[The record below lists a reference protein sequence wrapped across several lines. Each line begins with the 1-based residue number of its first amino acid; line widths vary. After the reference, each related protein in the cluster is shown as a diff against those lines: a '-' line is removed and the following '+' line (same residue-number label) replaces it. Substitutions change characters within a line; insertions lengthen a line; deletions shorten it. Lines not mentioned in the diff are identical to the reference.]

1 MFGKKVFILMCMFCL
16 ILAGCGSKTATQS
29 ENNIP
34 KAGTVSPSQTNS
46 NKALQK
52 VTIVIGTADI
62 NTGYPFAT
70 LPLAMGWFKE
80 EGLDVKLVPGKAS
93 TGAAQILIS
102 GQADLG
108 ILSPST
114 AILAAVNEHA
124 SIKSVYAISRRNGN
138 IFTVMNNSPI
148 KNIADLKGKTIGFPD
163 IASAQVPFAHA
174 RYKESG
180 VPLDSV
186 KEISLGYGTQAF
198 EALKKGTV
206 DAYVT
211 FSSGFGLG
219 QANCYDLR
227 KLPMTEWQNNMYDYN
242 LYVASDKL
250 KANADLIAK
259 VGRAFAKAT
268 VFIKTNPE
276 AAVKLFWKQYPE
288 RAPQDPNDTK
298 AFKRD
303 LDTLL
308 GQSGDMRVSELPVD
322 FAWGSQ
328 DPKVWDFMQNFL
340 FDSGMIKSK
349 LDTSVYYDNSLQDQ
363 FMKFDVNAI
372 VKQAKE
378 SK

>member
-1 MFGKKVFILMCMFCL
+1 MFGKKVLLLMCIFCL
-16 ILAGCGSKTATQS
+16 IMAGCASKTATQS
-29 ENNIP
+29 ENSIS
-34 KAGTVSPSQTNS
+34 KTGTVSSPGTN
-46 NKALQK
+46 NKQKKK

-70 LPLAMGWFKE
+70 LPLAMGWFE
-80 EGLDVKLVPGKAS
+80 DEGLDVTLVPGKAS
-93 TGAAQILIS
+93 TGAAQILLS

-114 AILAAVNEHA
+114 AILATVNEH
-124 SIKSVYAISRRNGN
+124 SPIKSVYAISRRNGN
-138 IFTVMNNSPI
+138 IFTVMSQSPI
-148 KNIADLKGKTIGFPD
+148 KDIADLKGKTVGFPD

-180 VPLDSV
+180 IPLDSV
-186 KEISLGYGTQAF
+186 KEISLGYGSPAF

-211 FSSGFGLG
+211 FSSGLGLG
-219 QANCYDLR
+219 KANGYDLR
-227 KLPMTEWQNNMYDYN
+227 TLPMTEWQNNMYDYN
-242 LYVASDKL
+242 LYVVNDKL
-250 KANADLIAK
+250 KEQADTIAK

-276 AAVKLFWKQYPE
+276 AAVKIFWKQYPE
-288 RAPQDPNDTK
+288 RAPKDPNDAK
-298 AFKRD
+298 AFKSA

-308 GQSGDMRVSELPVD
+308 GQRGDMRADELPVD

-340 FDSGMIKSK
+340 FDAGMIKSK
-349 LDTSVYYDNSLQDQ
+349 LDTNVYYDKSLQDE